1 MKSKY
6 FRDRNLRL
14 FAKHNEIKT
23 KIVRSLFEEIPLSKK
38 LRHKVFLQLTNKKKW
53 GSFNRVRRRCLVTQ
67 RNRGVIRLTKT
78 SRLVFRKLATQGYLP
93 GVHLSTW

>member
-23 KIVRSLFEEIPLSKK
+23 KIVRSLFEEISLSKR
-38 LRHKVFLQLTNKKKW
+38 LRHKVFLQLTNKKK
-53 GSFNRVRRRCLVTQ
+53 
-67 RNRGVIRLTKT
+67 
-78 SRLVFRKLATQGYLP
+78 
-93 GVHLSTW
+93 